1 MQPATAPSV
10 REIGSMRLAL
20 RSDLRVSP
28 RIEGGE
34 SYFVIDDPLHGRYY
48 RLGAAEY
55 AFVSLLDGQT
65 TLREALA
72 KLSCAAPR
80 HQLSEHE
87 AAGLCR
93 WLARQDL
100 AQTPESSR
108 AERLT
113 ARAEQDEQRQ
123 WLARINPLAFRIP
136 VLAHPD
142 RFVQSMERA
151 FGWIFSPAAFGVW
164 IGLVLTGVYRLHA
177 NWEPFSS
184 SLRGFLAPD
193 NWLWIGVCWLLLK
206 LLHELAHG
214 IACHRY
220 GGAVREA
227 GVMVVMLAPLA
238 YVDVTSSWRFPDRWQ
253 RIVVAAAGMYAEIAV
268 AAIAAIVWSEAES
281 PWTRFLCANLVAMA
295 GVATLVFNANPLMKF
310 DGYYILSDFLG
321 IPNLYPNGEQYLKT
335 WARRHLF
342 GVPAISPDWP
352 RRQRRIIQAYAWAS
366 LSWRVATCVALVAS
380 AAALFHGAG
389 IAMAGFA
396 IFAWAIQPLFRFLG
410 YLCGRDTQDR
420 PQCWRFVG
428 IMAPTI
434 TVVAGVLLYVPWPG
448 LRTAPAIVEYAPQTI
463 VRAGTA
469 GFVRE
474 VHARDGQTVRK
485 GETLLT
491 LENRNLARELEE
503 LEGKIDQASIRALRH
518 RQGGEPAAAQAEDRQ
533 RAAYES
539 QRDELFDQLD
549 QLVVR
554 APRSGRF
561 SRRGLDALLD
571 TYLELGA
578 EIGVIGD
585 EGRKEIQLSLSED
598 DYDAFTRRGGASVT
612 VNVPRQPLWRD
623 MIDVIQ
629 PRATLQ
635 PPHPALIASNG
646 GPLAVRAEPP
656 ESLREGRPAPPE
668 PTLLA
673 PRFLGRIRLDRVT
686 SERLHAGQTAEIG
699 FRPCDRTIGQHLYYS
714 LAEWLRAR
722 MRPESTDR

>member
-1 MQPATAPSV
+1 MEPATAPSV

-34 SYFVIDDPLHGRYY
+34 SYYVIDDPLHGRYY
-48 RLGAAEY
+48 RLGASEY

-65 TLREALA
+65 TLRDALA
-72 KLSCAAPR
+72 KLSTAAPQ
-80 HQLSEHE
+80 HQLSENE

-108 AERLT
+108 AERLS
-113 ARAEQDEQRQ
+113 ARAEKDERSQ
-123 WLARINPLAFRIP
+123 WLARVNPLSFRLPLI
-136 VLAHPD
+136 AQPD
-142 RFVQSMERA
+142 RVVHALERRVGA
-151 FGWIFSPAAFGVW
+151 IFSPAAIGLW
-164 IGLVLTGVYRLHA
+164 IGLLLSALYRLHA
-177 NWEPFSS
+177 NWDRFSL

-214 IACHRY
+214 IACRRY

-227 GVMVVMLAPLA
+227 GVMFVMLAPLA
-238 YVDVTSSWRFPDRWQ
+238 YVDVTNSWRFPDRWQ

-281 PWTRFLCANLVAMA
+281 QWTRFLCANLVTMA
-295 GVATLVFNANPLMKF
+295 GVATILFNANPLMKF

-321 IPNLYPNGEQYLKT
+321 IPNLYPNGELYLRT

-342 GVPAISPDWP
+342 GVPATLPEWP
-352 RRQRRIIQAYAWAS
+352 WRQRRVIQIYAWAS
-366 LSWRVATCVALVAS
+366 LAWRVATCVALVATS
-380 AAALFHGAG
+380 AALFHGAG

-396 IFAWAIQPLFRFLG
+396 VFAWALQPLFRFAG
-410 YLCGRDTQDR
+410 YLFGTDRQDR
-420 PQCWRFVG
+420 PRRWRFAA
-428 IMAPTI
+428 I
-434 TVVAGVLLYVPWPG
+434 VVPSAAFIIVVLLMVPWPG
-448 LRTAPAIVEYAPQTI
+448 LRTAPAVVEYSPQTI
-463 VRAGTA
+463 VRASTA
-469 GFVRE
+469 GFVRVVE
-474 VHARDGQTVRK
+474 ARDGQTVRK
-485 GETLLT
+485 GQTIVI
-491 LENRNLARELEE
+491 LENRSLAREHEE
-503 LEGKIDQASIRALRH
+503 LDGKIHQASIRALRY
-518 RQGGEPAAAQAEDRQ
+518 RQDGEHAAAQAEDRQ
-533 RAAYES
+533 RVALES
-539 QRDELFDQLD
+539 QREELLDQLD

-561 SRRGLDALLD
+561 ARRGLDSLLD
-571 TYLELGA
+571 TFIDQGA

-585 EGRKEIQLSLSED
+585 ERRKEIQLSLSED
-598 DYDAFTRRGGASVT
+598 DYEAFTRRGGAPVL

-623 MIDVIQ
+623 SIDIIQ

-646 GPLAVRAEPP
+646 GPLAVKAEPP
-656 ESLREGRPAPPE
+656 EVSRNGRNAPPE

-673 PRFLGRIRLDRVT
+673 PRFLGRIQLDRVT

-699 FRPCDRTIGQHLYYS
+699 FRPCDRSIGEHLYYS
-714 LAEWLRAR
+714 LAEWLRER
-722 MRPESTDR
+722 MQPESVAR